1 MLFRSIGILL
11 LILTCLQLPASAQ
24 RVIYSN
30 YESYDLRS
38 SDMAI
43 VGKVNGTLYTFR
55 SYSNE
60 FLLEAYNE
68 AMEKQATVILDF
80 FPSRIYRARF
90 IPFEQQILVLYQS
103 VDGTR
108 VTQYA
113 AMLDETGR
121 LKKGPLRIDE
131 KRSGFLGSTTDREYF
146 ASAVSENREHIVV
159 YSPRIKGK
167 QLEFMAYW
175 LDPQQFR
182 VVKRHKLKFK
192 GGDLLA
198 SGEALLSNNG
208 QFYLPVYT
216 QIGSRNFSDEYELLS
231 LKKEDAAFKI
241 SRLNLEEKYLEYP
254 FQRMDNGNGKI
265 YLGSFFSTRK
275 NGNNEGVVAATF
287 DIGSAEFSSSRF
299 IPFGEKLREEA
310 RGRNKQR
317 ALNDFR
323 INQLIIKNDGG
334 FVLAAEEFFMSTRTN
349 YMPGMGFYSFYY
361 TPMMSQNIR
370 EYHFNDILVL
380 SYDGAGTPEWYSFI
394 RKEQYSQ
401 EDGGMFSSYTM
412 LNTGGGLGFLFNDF
426 NTNRSRIQLSS
437 LDASGTLSSGFM
449 DSGSA
454 DDPDWLPRSGK
465 QVAAR
470 EIIVPCLRKKQIC
483 FAKIVL

>member
-1 MLFRSIGILL
+1 ML
-11 LILTCLQLPASAQ
+11 LPVAAQ

-30 YESYDLRS
+30 YEPYDLRS

-43 VGKVNGTLYTFR
+43 VGKVNGLLYTFR
-55 SYSNE
+55 SHNNQSV
-60 FLLEAYNE
+60 LEAYND

-80 FPSRIYRARF
+80 FPPRIYRVRF
-90 IPFEQQILVLYQS
+90 IPFEQQILVLYQA

-113 AMLDETGR
+113 AMLDEKGL

-146 ASAVSENREHIVV
+146 ASVVSENREHIVI
-159 YSPRIKGK
+159 YSPRVKNK

-175 LDPQQFR
+175 LDAGQFKI
-182 VVKRHKLKFK
+182 VKRHKLKFK
-192 GGDLLA
+192 AGNYMA
-198 SGEALLSNNG
+198 TGEALLSNTG

-216 QIGSRNFSDEYELLS
+216 QIGSRDFSDEYELLG
-231 LKKEDAAFKI
+231 LKKEDVAFKVN
-241 SRLNLEEKYLEYP
+241 RLSLEDKYLEYP
-254 FQRMDNGNGKI
+254 FQRMDNLNGKV
-265 YLGSFFSTRK
+265 YVGSFFSAKK

-287 DIGSAEFSSSRF
+287 DINSGVFSASRF
-299 IPFGEKLREEA
+299 IPFDEKLREETG
-310 RGRNKQR
+310 RRNKQR

-334 FVLAAEEFFMSTRTN
+334 FVLAAEESFVTTRTN

-370 EYHFNDILVL
+370 EYHFNDIMVL
-380 SYDGAGTPEWYSFI
+380 SYDSSGTPEWRSFI

-412 LNTGGGLGFLFNDF
+412 LNAGGGLGFLFNDF
-426 NTNRSRIQLSS
+426 NSNRSRIQLST
-437 LDASGTLSSGFM
+437 LDPSGKLSSGFM
-449 DSGSA
+449 DSGSN